1 MYCISHFPSFHS
13 LPALSSPEPQKTT
26 PLTQHPQLPGRP
38 QFKHV
43 LFAPSP
49 HNALAGD
56 VFPFVRAAIEK
67 RDWDAAAKAIKMTAD
82 KLAQAADALM
92 H

>member
-1 MYCISHFPSFHS
+1 M
-13 LPALSSPEPQKTT
+13 
-26 PLTQHPQLPGRP
+26 LTSGKQLPGRT

-49 HNALAGD
+49 HNALHGD

-67 RDWDAAAKAIKMTAD
+67 KDWDAAAKAIKMTAD
-82 KLAQAADALM
+82 KLVQAAEGLV
-92 H
+92 